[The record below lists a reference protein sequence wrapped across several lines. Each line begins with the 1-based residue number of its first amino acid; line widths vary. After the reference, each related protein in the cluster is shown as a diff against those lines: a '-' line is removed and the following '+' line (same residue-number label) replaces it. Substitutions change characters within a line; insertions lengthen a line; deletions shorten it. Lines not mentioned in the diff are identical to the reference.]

1 MLRQYGIEIIERISC
16 YDSLSLILLWTYVK
30 AFGIFF
36 VIFSKHGNI
45 TMSALNLIQDLG
57 LLIFFVDAR

>member
-16 YDSLSLILLWTYVK
+16 YDSLSLILLWTFVK
-30 AFGIFF
+30 AFEILFVMFF
-36 VIFSKHGNI
+36 KHGNI

-57 LLIFFVDAR
+57 LLIVFVDAR